1 MSGTGRALLTAI
13 LLVVAVATGFSAAN
27 FEPPEWAY
35 PSTPRDFKP
44 APDDGKPKHLVGS
57 TKTHTYAQIQDPFA
71 APDWYPTDH
80 PKMPEV
86 PVAKGRR
93 PDVRACASCH
103 LTNGL
108 GHPQSGNL
116 AGLTAEYM
124 LLQLADFRTGARHA
138 SVGDS
143 PMAAISRALTPAEA
157 KAAVEYFA
165 GLPRTAWVTV
175 VETAMVPKTRI
186 VESGLRV
193 PVEPEQ
199 LEPIGQ
205 RIVEVPKFPS
215 RSAALDPRAPFT
227 AYVPMGSVRRG
238 RAFVSSGGAVMRGT
252 TVVVPG
258 KTPACTQCHGVS
270 LRGMAHAPDTDTPVP
285 ALAGRSPTYILRQLY
300 DVASGARSGKTV
312 ELMKPI
318 AAQLTLQEM
327 IDVAAYS
334 ASKMP

>member
-1 MSGTGRALLTAI
+1 MSRTGRVALAALL
-13 LLVVAVATGFSAAN
+13 LVSLAVATNYSAAN
-27 FEPPEWAY
+27 FEPPDWAY
-35 PSTPRDFKP
+35 PATPRDFKP
-44 APDDGKPKHLVGS
+44 DPDDGKPKRLVAS
-57 TKTHTYAQIQDPFA
+57 TKSYTYAQLQDVFA

-80 PKMPEV
+80 PKMPDV
-86 PVAKGRR
+86 VAKGRR

-103 LTNGL
+103 LTSGL
-108 GHPQSGNL
+108 GHPQSGSL
-116 AGLTAEYM
+116 AGLQAEYM
-124 LLQLADFRTGARHA
+124 ALQLADFRTGARHA

-143 PMAAISRALTPAEA
+143 PMAAIARALTPEEA

-165 GLPRTAWVTV
+165 GLPRTPWVTV
-175 VETAMVPKTRI
+175 IESAMAPKTRI
-186 VESGLRV
+186 VEGGLRI
-193 PVEPEQ
+193 PLEPEQ

-215 RSAALDPRAPFT
+215 RSTVLDPRAPFI
-227 AYVPMGSVRRG
+227 AYVPMGSLRRG

-258 KTPACTQCHGVS
+258 KTPPCTQCHGPS
-270 LRGMAHAPDTDTPVP
+270 LRGMAHSPDSDIPVP

-300 DVASGARSGKTV
+300 DVQSGARSGKTV

>member
-1 MSGTGRALLTAI
+1 MSRTGRVVLGAV
-13 LLVVAVATGFSAAN
+13 LLVNLVVITSYSAAS

-44 APDDGKPKHLVGS
+44 DTDDGKPKRLAAS
-57 TKTHTYAQIQDPFA
+57 AKAYTYAQLQDVFA
-71 APDWYPTDH
+71 APDWYPTAH
-80 PKMPEV
+80 PRMPDV
-86 PVAKGRR
+86 VAKGRR
-93 PDVRACASCH
+93 PNVHACASCH

-108 GHPQSGNL
+108 GHPQSGSL
-116 AGLTAEYM
+116 AGLQAEYM

-143 PMAAISRALTPAEA
+143 PMAAISRALTPEEA
-157 KAAVEYFA
+157 TAAVDYFA
-165 GLPRTAWVTV
+165 GLPRTPWVTV
-175 VETAMVPKTRI
+175 IEAAMVPKTRV
-186 VESGLRV
+186 VEGGLRV
-193 PVEPEQ
+193 PLEPEQ

-215 RSAALDPRAPFT
+215 QSRALDPRAPFV
-227 AYVPMGSVRRG
+227 AYVPMGSLRRG

-258 KTPACTQCHGVS
+258 KTPPCTQCHGAS
-270 LRGMAHAPDTDTPVP
+270 LRGMAHSPDSDIPVP

-300 DVASGARSGKTV
+300 DVQSGARSGKTV

-327 IDVAAYS
+327 IDLAAYS